1 MGYCKA
7 HNNETNLRCN
17 QCDDFICPKC
27 SVITPVGHKCKKCVQ
42 KLDTHLTKI
51 SVPQYIMGGIAT
63 LIVFILSYIFFNM
76 ISGFGMIIL
85 YAVAGAA
92 IGYGAGE
99 VTYLAS
105 GRKLGRKAQYL
116 YGVTWLVF
124 SLGIFII
131 DHYWFYSIGHI
142 IALALILVFGLIKLR
157 V

>member
-7 HNNETNLRCN
+7 HNAETNLRCN

-51 SVPQYIMGGIAT
+51 SVPQYIMGAVAT
-63 LIVFILSYIFFNM
+63 LIVFGAGYALINTLNYGFILHVLM
-76 ISGFGMIIL
+76 G
-85 YAVAGAA
+85 VA
-92 IGYGAGE
+92 IGYAAGE

-116 YGVTWLVF
+116 YGIVWLV
-124 SLGIFII
+124 SVLGLFVF
-131 DHYWFYSIGHI
+131 DHYWFYSIGHSLS
-142 IALALILVFGLIKLR
+142 AALILVFGLIKLR

>member
-7 HNNETNLRCN
+7 HNAETNLRCN

-51 SVPQYIMGGIAT
+51 SVPQYIIGAVAT
-63 LIVFILSYIFFNM
+63 LIVFAAGYALINAINYGFILH
-76 ISGFGMIIL
+76 IL
-85 YAVAGAA
+85 MGVA

-105 GRKLGRKAQYL
+105 GKKLGRKAQSL

-124 SLGIFII
+124 TLGVFII
-131 DHYWFYSIGHI
+131 DHNWFYSIGHSLAI
-142 IALALILVFGLIKLR
+142 ALILVFGIIKLR